1 MPIPLTIETARRKLR
16 DSLQAAGI
24 EFANLEASIILSL
37 VTGLDRSGQILNPSQ
52 ILTKDNQ
59 ANLDKYTERRLSGE
73 PLDNIIGHREFYG
86 LNFTVS
92 KDVLSPRPETEL
104 LVDFVLERSEK
115 NDACKILD
123 LGTGSG
129 AITISILNARPKAVA
144 VATDISKAALD
155 VAKSNARTHGV
166 EDRIVFK
173 QTHWFDDISGQ
184 HDFIVSNPPYIDAV
198 AMTELSKEVR
208 DFDPELALSGGPDG
222 LEAYRIIVG
231 GVQNFLSPKGK
242 FAVEIGF
249 DQAGSVTKLFQQAG
263 FEHINVVKDLAGHDR
278 MVSASAAK

>member
-16 DSLQAAGI
+16 DSLQAAGV

-52 ILTKDNQ
+52 VLTKDNQ

-73 PLDNIIGHREFYG
+73 PLDNIIGHREFFG
-86 LNFTVS
+86 LDFTVS